1 MTFSQLPAPLSAWLA
16 ALADALDPRSAPR
29 LLALFTGALFARGR
43 RTVTSWFRAAGIT
56 DDFRPA
62 SGALG
67 AAGRRAEA
75 LAYRLLARVLRPLW
89 EQVPGER
96 WLFGLDDTPTAGYE
110 VRGVDDDRLST
121 GLAGLIGVGVTFA
134 LAGGLFLVVRRT
146 GRRRQA
152 SPDDGSPG

>member
-1 MTFSQLPAPLSAWLA
+1 V
-16 ALADALDPRSAPR
+16 
-29 LLALFTGALFARGR
+29 R
-43 RTVTSWFRAAGIT
+43 RTTRRLRFTAFVLAGLAFAAT
-56 DDFRPA
+56 LAFFVSPQA
-62 SGALG
+62 SSEPDGLNRVAMDKG
-67 AAGRRAEA
+67 FAEQESNHA
-75 LAYRLLARVLRPLW
+75 
-89 EQVPGER
+89 
-96 WLFGLDDTPTAGYE
+96 LDDTPTAGYE